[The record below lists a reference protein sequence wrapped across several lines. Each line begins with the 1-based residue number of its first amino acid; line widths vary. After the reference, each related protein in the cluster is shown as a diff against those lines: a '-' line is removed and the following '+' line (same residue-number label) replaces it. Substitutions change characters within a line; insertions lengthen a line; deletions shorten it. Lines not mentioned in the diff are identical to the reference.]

1 MVWSQTV
8 PRRLIVRSTGR
19 DVTRSFPG
27 LLYPYT
33 SQAAQATAISQG
45 AQIRSRVVVSTKG
58 TVAKRTVRKTVR
70 KQAAVVKRK
79 QVRVST
85 RSTAPR
91 KPAQAAGKRFVQ
103 VGTFGV
109 ASNAQN
115 TAQRLQRM
123 GLPVRIGK
131 FVRGGK
137 QMRIVLAG
145 PFASAAHTNGAVTA
159 VRNAGFRD
167 AFARN

>member
-1 MVWSQTV
+1 
-8 PRRLIVRSTGR
+8 
-19 DVTRSFPG
+19 
-27 LLYPYT
+27 
-33 SQAAQATAISQG
+33 
-45 AQIRSRVVVSTKG
+45 VSSKG
-58 TVAKRTVRKTVR
+58 TATKRVVR
-70 KQAAVVKRK
+70 KQVAAAPRK

-115 TAQRLQRM
+115 TASRLQRM
-123 GLPVRIGK
+123 GIPVRIGK
-131 FVRGGK
+131 FSRGGK

-145 PFASAAHTNGAVTA
+145 PFASSAHTNGALRA